1 MFNIGIIGTGNISSA
16 YLRNLAAYE
25 YLKVTAVADL
35 DLSRAESQAATY
47 GVPKACSVDELLADN
62 EIDLVINLTIPAA
75 HGSVG
80 LAALQA
86 GKHIY
91 NEKPLAISRSDAQ
104 ALLALASE
112 RGLRVGGAPDTFL
125 GGGLQTC
132 RALIDEGV
140 IGEPIGATAFMF
152 SSGPE
157 SWHPNP
163 AFFYAEGAGPLFD
176 MGPYYLTTL
185 VSLLGPINRVSGSA
199 RISFPT
205 RPITSQPLAGQ
216 TITVTTPTHVSA
228 TLEHASGPLS
238 TLVVSFDVQKSQHA
252 WIEIYGSTGTL
263 RVPDPN
269 TFGGPIFVSKRVEK
283 DKVWEEIPITR
294 EPVKEN
300 RGIGVA
306 DMVRAIAED
315 RPHRAS
321 GEMTY
326 HVLDLMHCIYESSN
340 EGRHIVPTSR
350 CERPAPL
357 D

>member
-16 YLRNLAAYE
+16 YLRNLAAYD
-25 YLKVTAVADL
+25 YLSVAAVADL
-35 DLSRAESQAATY
+35 DLARAEAQAAAY
-47 GVPKACSVDELLADN
+47 AVPKACGVEELLADSS
-62 EIDLVINLTIPAA
+62 IDLVINLTIPAA
-75 HGSVG
+75 HGTVG

-86 GKHIY
+86 GKHLY
-91 NEKPLAISRSDAQ
+91 NEKPLAISRQEAR
-104 ALLALASE
+104 AMLELAAE
-112 RGLRVGGAPDTFL
+112 RNLRVGGAPDTFL

-132 RALIDEGV
+132 RELLDSGA
-140 IGEPIGATAFMF
+140 IGEPIGATAFML

-185 VSLLGPINRVSGSA
+185 VSLLGPVARVSGAA
-199 RISFPT
+199 RASFPT

-228 TLEHASGPLS
+228 TLEHASGPIA
-238 TLVVSFDVQKSQHA
+238 TLVVSFDVLKSQLA
-252 WIEIYGSTGTL
+252 WLEIYGSNGTM

-269 TFGGPIFVSKRVEK
+269 TFGGPIYLFRRGEG
-283 DKVWEEIPITR
+283 DKGWQEIPITR

-306 DMVRAIAED
+306 DMVRAIHD
-315 RPHRAS
+315 NRPHRAS

-326 HVLDLMHCIYESSN
+326 HVLDLMHCIYDSSR
-340 EGRHIVPTSR
+340 EGRHIVPESN

-357 D
+357 Q